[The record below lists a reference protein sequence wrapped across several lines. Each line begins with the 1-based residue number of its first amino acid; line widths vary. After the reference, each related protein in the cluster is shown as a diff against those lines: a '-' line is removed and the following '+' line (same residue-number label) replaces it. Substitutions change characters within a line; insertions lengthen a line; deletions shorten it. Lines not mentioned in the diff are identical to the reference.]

1 MGFWDSI
8 EGFEKIGSKR
18 KPGDEPSFLQKLGDF
33 VHDEDN
39 RKVIGYALELM
50 SDGYYNADDL
60 GQSEKDDQR
69 QRKNKREEGTLEER
83 LQRSLAALQEQA
95 AASPEGPAAPAPP
108 VATPVAEVEGPA
120 PQPVQ
125 RPAQRGPGGFG
136 RKGL

>member
-8 EGFEKIGSKR
+8 EGFEKIGFKR
-18 KPGDEPSFLQKLGDF
+18 KPGEEPSFLEKLGDF

-60 GQSEKDDQR
+60 GRPEKDDQR
-69 QRKNKREEGTLEER
+69 ERKHKAEEGTLEER
-83 LQRSLAALQEQA
+83 LQRSLAELQQQTA
-95 AASPEGPAAPAPP
+95 GPAAPAVAAPSPP
-108 VATPVAEVEGPA
+108 VELPA
-120 PQPVQ
+120 ASPPI
-125 RPAQRGPGGFG
+125 PAQRPTLRRPGGFG